1 MRTFYDPVTLL
12 TAVAPALIG
21 AVGGA
26 INKPKTPNAP
36 NVNVPDPAAVAAEEK
51 EAARRAALQ
60 ERARLSARTGT
71 DAARSGLELFAP
83 AGPGSTR
90 RTLGAS

>member
-1 MRTFYDPVTLL
+1 MRVFHDPITLVTALG
-12 TAVAPALIG
+12 PALIG

-26 INKPKTPNAP
+26 INKPKTPSAP
-36 NVNVPDPAAVAAEEK
+36 DVNVPDPAAVAAEEK

-60 ERARLSARTGT
+60 ERSRLSARTGA